1 MIKNKDLLKESLNIL
16 GIECSE
22 DKIDRFN
29 DYYDLLIKWNENINL
44 TAITE
49 YEDVVIKHFID
60 SILIC
65 TFTDI
70 GGCKIIDV
78 GTGAGFPGIPLKILY
93 PECEMFLLDSL
104 NKRVK
109 FLEET
114 VKALDLNKISCIHGR
129 AEDLAR
135 KKEYRGAFDISVS
148 RAVANLSTLSEY
160 CIPFL
165 KTGGLFIS
173 YKSDKSDEEVR
184 LAENAIKLLGAKLL
198 NVEECSLPGSDI
210 KRKFVIIES
219 LGSTNKRFPRKA
231 GIPVKDPL

>member
-1 MIKNKDLLKESLNIL
+1 MTKNKDLLIESFNIL
-16 GIECSE
+16 GLEWSE

-70 GGCKIIDV
+70 KGSKIIDI
-78 GTGAGFPGIPLKILY
+78 GTGAGFPGIPLKIMY
-93 PECEMFLLDSL
+93 PDCEMLLLDSL

-109 FLEET
+109 FIEET
-114 VKALDLNKISCIHGR
+114 VKALDLKNISCIHGR

-135 KKEYRGAFDISVS
+135 NKGYRGTFDISVS

-165 KTGGLFIS
+165 KKGGVFIS
-173 YKSDKSDEEVR
+173 YKSDKSDEEIQS
-184 LAENAIKLLGAKLL
+184 ADNAIKLLGAKLL
-198 NVEECSLPGSDI
+198 NVKECLLPGSDI
-210 KRKFVIIES
+210 IRKFVIIENM
-219 LGSTNKRFPRKA
+219 GPTDKRFPRKA

>member
-1 MIKNKDLLKESLNIL
+1 MRRKEDLLKESLDKL
-16 GIECSE
+16 GLDWSE
-22 DKIDRFN
+22 DKIERFN
-29 DYYDLLIKWNENINL
+29 DYYDILIKWNENINL

-65 TFTDI
+65 TFIDI
-70 GGCKIIDV
+70 SKKKIIDV
-78 GTGAGFPGIPLKILY
+78 GTGAGFPGIPLKILN
-93 PECEMFLLDSL
+93 PDCEILLLDSL

-109 FLEET
+109 FLRKTVEE
-114 VKALDLNKISCIHGR
+114 LDLRNISCIHGR

-135 KKEYRGAFDISVS
+135 EKEYRGNFDLSVS

-165 KTGGLFIS
+165 KKGGLFIS
-173 YKSDKSDEEVR
+173 YKSDKSDEEIKS
-184 LAENAIKLLGAKLL
+184 AKNAIKVLGARLL
-198 NVEECSLPGSDI
+198 NIEEYCLPGSEI
-210 KRKFVIIES
+210 NRKFVIIEN
-219 LGSTNKRFPRKA
+219 LGSTDKRFPRKA